1 MNNSGQTK
9 RPSYVLEGWVARD
22 AVRPGQRTK
31 KGYLYLYLVKPQ
43 LLTKPR
49 EPVLWISDGEMINL
63 PETMFPKL
71 RCRHEPLKIRMEL
84 WQD

>member
-1 MNNSGQTK
+1 MDNDKK

-31 KGYLYLYLVKPQ
+31 KGYLYLYFQKPY
-43 LLTKPR
+43 LLTKPGIP
-49 EPVLWISDGEMINL
+49 EFWTSDGEMINL

-71 RCRHEPLKIRMEL
+71 RSQHQPIKIRIEL